1 MYVVITS
8 LRILHDISR
17 TSNMKR
23 SGAYLMWKI
32 SWASKQKERKKKSIV
47 ICNIISI
54 DDVSFIMCTLFFAR
68 LLLLSVS
75 LI

>member
-23 SGAYLMWKI
+23 SGAYIIIMWKI
-32 SWASKQKERKKKSIV
+32 SLASKQKEKKKKALSYV
-47 ICNIISI
+47 I
-54 DDVSFIMCTLFFAR
+54 SFQKMMLV
-68 LLLLSVS
+68 L
-75 LI
+75 

>member
-23 SGAYLMWKI
+23 SGAYIMWKI
-32 SWASKQKERKKKSIV
+32 SLASKQKERKKKALSYV
-47 ICNIISI
+47 I
-54 DDVSFIMCTLFFAR
+54 SFQ
-68 LLLLSVS
+68 
-75 LI
+75 